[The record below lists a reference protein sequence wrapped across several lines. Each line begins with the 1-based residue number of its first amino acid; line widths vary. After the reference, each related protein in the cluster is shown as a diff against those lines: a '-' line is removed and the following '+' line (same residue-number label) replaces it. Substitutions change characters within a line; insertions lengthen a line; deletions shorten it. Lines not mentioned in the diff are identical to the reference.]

1 MKAVILALL
10 LNAHALGN
18 NEVWHELDDRF
29 SQLPEYMME
38 QIMAAAES
46 GLTGADV
53 VRMYIS
59 HYNKQYQF
67 ALQQRLY
74 YRLTD
79 TTEYFT
85 QDSAFSLLYAAEGPR
100 SLALMCQLLLASG
113 NYDWQEAFETK
124 LNYFNFN
131 ADETFRNDLEEWY
144 LWNMENAQ
152 NDESYFEMES
162 SIAEVLQDWINYIGS
177 IGAKAMAIL
186 ELRGELNYEEP
197 VLIPIDV
204 DNKKGVTKPR
214 FISSTL
220 RIQPNPAKDYTSIYY
235 RTDRIKESK
244 EIVLM
249 NLQGKVLMRRIVALS
264 EDQVAFSVSE
274 FPNGTYVVVLYAN
287 GIAVSSD
294 KLIIQR

>member
-29 SQLPEYMME
+29 SQLPEYMMD

-59 HYNKQYQF
+59 HFNNQYQF

-85 QDSAFSLLYAAEGPR
+85 LDSAFSLLNAAEGPR
-100 SLALMCQLLLASG
+100 SLAMMCQLLLSSG

-124 LNYFNFN
+124 LNNFN
-131 ADETFRNDLEEWY
+131 GNDAYRNALEVWY
-144 LWNMENAQ
+144 YWNMENAQ
-152 NDESYFEMES
+152 NDESYLEMES
-162 SIAEVLQDWINYIGS
+162 PTAEVLQDWIYYTGS
-177 IGAKAMAIL
+177 IGGKAMGIL

-235 RTDRIKESK
+235 RTDKIKESK
-244 EIVLM
+244 EIVLV